1 MIPPWEAFKMHKPV
15 IFPEIGGNSRS
26 PRRRCYLCRSFNIE
40 IITDSLIKVYEDK
53 NLRDT
58 LIEKGYQKY
67 NEIKKNKEFKKV
79 LAELDSFF
87 KIEFLSQ

>member
-1 MIPPWEAFKMHKPV
+1 MTHISGPTMIPPWEAFKMHKPV
-15 IFPEIGGNSRS
+15 IFPEIEGIQEVLGDAVIYAN
-26 PRRRCYLCRSFNIE
+26 PFNIE

-67 NEIKKNKEFKKV
+67 NEIKK
-79 LAELDSFF
+79 
-87 KIEFLSQ
+87 